1 MRYVSSQPYNVYFI
15 WKVEGMTV
23 LYRIEPV
30 GSKDFVL
37 SEFEFENF
45 RFDEIYLNVNI
56 LYNFITINPFIS
68 R

>member
-15 WKVEGMTV
+15 WKVEGRTV
-23 LYRIEPV
+23 LFCIESV

-45 RFDEIYLNVNI
+45 RFDGIYLNVSA